1 MSRGTLLIGQRRY
14 SSWSLRGWLA
24 VRIAGLDVDVEV
36 VRFTRPGPTA
46 EIQRRSPN
54 GLVPYLEH
62 DGARAWESLGII
74 EYCADLFPALWPKDR
89 VARATARSIAAE
101 MHGGFQGLRS
111 SMWMNLARD
120 FAGKG
125 RTPQALKDIARIEA
139 MWREAR
145 AAHGA
150 GGPYLFGAA
159 LTGADVMFAPV
170 VTRFITWKPE
180 ITDDTK
186 AYCDAVRQHP
196 LIQEWY
202 DAASREP
209 ESWCIAEYENA

>member
-1 MSRGTLLIGQRRY
+1 MPHGTLLIGQRRY

-24 VRIAGLDVDVEV
+24 VRIAGLDVNVEL

-62 DGARAWESLGII
+62 DGARVWESLAII
-74 EYCADLFPALWPKDR
+74 EYCADLYPALWPGDR
-89 VARATARSIAAE
+89 VARAMARSIAAE
-101 MHGGFQGLRS
+101 MHGGFRGLRA
-111 SMWMNLARD
+111 SMWMNLGRD

-125 RTPQALKDIARIEA
+125 RTPQALHDIAHIET
-139 MWREAR
+139 MWREVR

-159 LTGADVMFAPV
+159 FTGADVMFAPV
-170 VTRFITWKPE
+170 VTRFFTWKPE
-180 ITDDTK
+180 ISDDTK
-186 AYCDAVRQHP
+186 AYCDAVRRHP
-196 LIQEWY
+196 LMQEWY
-202 DAASREP
+202 DATSHEP